1 MEIWNL
7 WRKVLSAGCPAVA
20 GQSSQKHFPGRTGAA
35 AVATAAT
42 KPPSEE
48 APRALNPHYGTA
60 YSISLLLVITACRF
74 GTKKGAGS

>member
-1 MEIWNL
+1 MAKSAECWMPCCCWAVVSEAFPWN
-7 WRKVLSAGCPAVA
+7 KITA
-20 GQSSQKHFPGRTGAA
+20 AA

-48 APRALNPHYGTA
+48 APRALPPHYGTA

-74 GTKKGAGS
+74 GTEKGAGS